1 MCSHERV
8 TWRVSRVLPE
18 ARRQLP
24 KLLCGILSAVVTAA
38 KRPASLNYHFRLH
51 QAGEN
56 VERERERERER
67 ETAGFSAPGKPNRL
81 RAGTLRIDI
90 NATALL
96 VD

>member
-67 ETAGFSAPGKPNRL
+67 EKLAAVSRRVAPLRRL
-81 RAGTLRIDI
+81 FRAR
-90 NATALL
+90 
-96 VD
+96 